1 MWALVMAPSRSRA
14 ICVEFVRTADTASF
28 MQCHGNTFDYPGG
41 APRRCPYDN
50 ATVVTTGRYEDD
62 RTDRDRRMLDVPGE
76 RVNSATPA

>member
-1 MWALVMAPSRSRA
+1 MRALVKVSIRSRS
-14 ICVEFVRTADTASF
+14 ICVEVRPDSGSGQLHPVLHHAFA
-28 MQCHGNTFDYPGG
+28 HLNG

-62 RTDRDRRMLDVPGE
+62 RTDRDRSMLDFAGE